1 MIMNNPCTS
10 LVYFKHNNNCDNFYE
25 IKKLLSR
32 VDQIRHTKNMHDRDS
47 DTNRNC
53 SSQLKSHGVDLC
65 DAPFHY
71 SNTSPYCSCRRN
83 RRIRASRHPLLL
95 PVHDRRRLWTNL
107 AADWVAGRSP
117 RPPLRLCICR
127 GNAAFLHLR
136 PCRCYLGVVC
146 NVCLCVNCGSLGC
159 LALTRVPI
167 CTSLRW
173 WAVPNVVN
181 CEETCFR
188 MVQDG
193 VLCA

>member
-1 MIMNNPCTS
+1 
-10 LVYFKHNNNCDNFYE
+10 
-25 IKKLLSR
+25 
-32 VDQIRHTKNMHDRDS
+32 MHDRDS
-47 DTNRNC
+47 DTNRTC

-65 DAPFHY
+65 HAPFPPTPPPSPIVHAAAIAESELLGIHY
-71 SNTSPYCSCRRN
+71 CCRSMKGDGFG
-83 RRIRASRHPLLL
+83 RISLPIEWLVGPPAPLCGFASVMVMQL
-95 PVHDRRRLWTNL
+95 
-107 AADWVAGRSP
+107 
-117 RPPLRLCICR
+117 
-127 GNAAFLHLR
+127 F
-136 PCRCYLGVVC
+136 CYLGVVC